1 MSGLE
6 ELRHKLDSLGDLQ
19 SIVRTMKAL
28 SAASVRQ
35 YERAQEALTDY
46 YRTVELGLHVVLRR
60 HPDIPE
66 ARRRGPARAA
76 AVVFGSD
83 HGLCGRFNE
92 EIVGY
97 VGERMAATPAGA
109 GPFPVVA
116 VGARVA
122 EQLEESGQPVEGD
135 YLTPSSSE
143 RITATVQQLLLKIDE
158 WQNERAIDH
167 VYVFYNRHPGGA
179 RYQPTGIQL
188 LPVDLRR
195 FRRLE
200 EASWP
205 TRIPPT
211 FTMAGEELLSALLRQ
226 YFFVT
231 LFRACAESLAAEHN
245 SRLAAMQNA
254 EKNIDERMGE
264 VNGAYR
270 RERQGAI
277 TAELLDVVSGFE
289 ALTGGE
295 D

>member
-1 MSGLE
+1 MSIE
-6 ELRHKLDSLGDLQ
+6 DLRHELDSLTDLQ

-35 YERAQEALTDY
+35 YERAQESLDDY
-46 YRTVELGLHVVLRR
+46 YRTVELGLHVVLRQYTAPLER
-60 HPDIPE
+60 P
-66 ARRRGPARAA
+66 RRGAARAG

-92 EIVGY
+92 ELVGH
-97 VGERMAATPAGA
+97 VAQRVAGIAAGQQAVPM
-109 GPFPVVA
+109 VA

-122 EQLEESGQPVEGD
+122 EQLEAGGQRVESD

-143 RITATVQQLLLKIDE
+143 RIAATVQQLLVKLDE
-158 WQNERAIDH
+158 WQNQRGLDH
-167 VYVFYNRHPGGA
+167 IYVFYNRHPGGA
-179 RYQPTGIQL
+179 RYQPTGVQL
-188 LPVDLRR
+188 LPVDLQR

-200 EASWP
+200 AEPWP
-205 TRIPPT
+205 THILPT
-211 FTMAGEELLSALLRQ
+211 FRMPAAELLSALLRQ

-254 EKNIDERMGE
+254 EKNIDERLEE
-264 VNGAYR
+264 VTGAYR

-277 TAELLDVVSGFE
+277 TAELLDVVAGFE

-295 D
+295 E